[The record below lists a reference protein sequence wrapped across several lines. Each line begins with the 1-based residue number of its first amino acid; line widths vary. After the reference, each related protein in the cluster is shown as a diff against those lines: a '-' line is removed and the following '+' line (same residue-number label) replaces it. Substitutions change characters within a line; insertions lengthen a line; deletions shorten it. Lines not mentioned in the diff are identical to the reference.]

1 MAGRRAQIFRTSTL
15 AAFFA
20 AIMLVFAGA
29 GASARA
35 APAGCDPCPP
45 DCAMMAQADGSAAA
59 MDRHDPANPSGD
71 FCDPGL
77 ACPGAGATFPP
88 SEAPAVVILARGA
101 ADHDRLDP
109 LAAPSRPPERNLRPP
124 IQL

>member
-1 MAGRRAQIFRTSTL
+1 MAKRRAQIFRTSTL

-45 DCAMMAQADGSAAA
+45 DCPMMAQADGSAAA
-59 MDRHDPANPSGD
+59 PAPQPANPSGD
-71 FCDPGL
+71 PCDPGL
-77 ACPGAGATFPP
+77 ACPGAAATFLP
-88 SEAPAVVILARGA
+88 SEAPAVVILAHGA

-109 LAAPSRPPERNLRPP
+109 LAAPSRPPDRTLRPP